1 MTASWSSSV
10 FGREC
15 WEQLKNNLLC
25 KNTIENLLWLNA
37 FLRQTVAYT
46 LVLSLYAAASAMSR
60 NWWGSDWNLV
70 DYRCSWIDVFSLC
83 ISDFIWS
90 WKALLAFS
98 APEICRI
105 QQKCVQVAGSS
116 SQWNLQTRGKGP
128 KEPKQACQNI
138 LSWVGLHQLL
148 DAPGSAQ
155 PNSCHEF
162 QSKRQNMNKHGK
174 SPKHRENKN
183 STASP
188 KTRCT
193 VAKGCTVLRYLST
206 LSGPSPRSS
215 MVDASPPTAS
225 AHA

>member
-15 WEQLKNNLLC
+15 WEQLKDNLLC

-46 LVLSLYAAASAMSR
+46 LLPLCCSQCGVYR

-70 DYRCSWIDVFSLC
+70 GCRCSWVDVFSLC

-116 SQWNLQTRGKGP
+116 SQWNLQTRVKGP

-155 PNSCHEF
+155 PNSLPWISI
-162 QSKRQNMNKHGK
+162 QKSSKSQT
-174 SPKHRENKN
+174 P
-183 STASP
+183 
-188 KTRCT
+188 CT
-193 VAKGCTVLRYLST
+193 VTKGCTVLRYLST